1 MNSGSST
8 HTVHQ
13 AYLVRF
19 KCSSLLINRTR
30 KLLRSVASLT
40 QPLPMQVFR
49 KNSTSPCTIT
59 KQERAR
65 LLLLYLT
72 SWEDKWQQKQ
82 QAVEVPLNPMNA

>member
-1 MNSGSST
+1 MELSSAFAGMNSGSST
-8 HTVHQ
+8 RTVHQ

-19 KCSSLLINRTR
+19 KFRSLLINRTR

-40 QPLPMQVFR
+40 QPLPMQVIH
-49 KNSTSPCTIT
+49 KNFSSPYTIT

-72 SWEDKWQQKQ
+72 SVFMMPSIYE
-82 QAVEVPLNPMNA
+82 